1 MEANKG
7 NLMEQDYIDGFI
19 EAFPP
24 CYDEAESQNEAA
36 ASHEYSLNVLYLVG
50 SEYNISDSHM
60 RLLCGLA
67 CVRFAELQ
75 KHSGVRA

>member
-1 MEANKG
+1 MDANKG
-7 NLMEQDYIDGFI
+7 NLMEQDYIDGTVDAPF
-19 EAFPP
+19 
-24 CYDEAESQNEAA
+24 DTAESQDEAA

-50 SEYNISDSHM
+50 CEYNISDSHM

-75 KHSGVRA
+75 KHSGATA

>member
-1 MEANKG
+1 MN
-7 NLMEQDYIDGFI
+7 YIDGEPFG
-19 EAFPP
+19 
-24 CYDEAESQNEAA
+24 YDTAESQDEAA

-75 KHSGVRA
+75 KHKGETV